1 MTYLALSATVRYRSM
16 HDRAQLL
23 GGVAVEASGAIL
35 KAQTA
40 KADEVT
46 DAHVA

>member
-1 MTYLALSATVRYRSM
+1 
-16 HDRAQLL
+16 
-23 GGVAVEASGAIL
+23 VEASGAIL